1 LTGWKRSATNSI
13 TPKQNREK
21 KLRENSKEDF
31 VKAAIFQG
39 PGKVNVQEVADPV
52 IRNPDEAIV
61 KVDYCCIC
69 GSDLWYYRGLTPL
82 DPGRIGHEFM
92 GTVEAVGKEVENL
105 EVGDLVIAPFVVSDG
120 TCPECRVGMTRFC
133 RNGRFWGTGGY
144 DGCQGEK
151 VRVPMADGT
160 LFVIPKDNVD
170 DHMMRALLPLS
181 DVLSTGHHA
190 AVCGE
195 VKQGSTV
202 AIVGDGA
209 VGLCAVA
216 ASKRLGASR
225 IFLVSTHEDRAALG
239 RKFGATDIVAMRAD
253 EAVREIKAATG
264 DLGVDSALEC
274 VGTPDAWKAVF
285 GAVRI
290 GGNIGFVGVPHGV
303 PDVSVSELFSTDI
316 GVKGSGAPAAH
327 YIPELMPD
335 VLSGKLDVSAVFTKT
350 IPLSDIAEGYKD
362 MDERKE
368 IKVLVKP

>member
-1 LTGWKRSATNSI
+1 MKAT
-13 TPKQNREK
+13 
-21 KLRENSKEDF
+21 
-31 VKAAIFQG
+31 IFQG
-39 PGKVNVQEVADPV
+39 PGKIEVRKVPDPV
-52 IRNPDEAIV
+52 IQNPDDAIV
-61 KVDYCCIC
+61 KVTYSSIC

-82 DPGRIGHEFM
+82 DLGSTGEYRIGHEFM
-92 GTVEAVGKEVENL
+92 GIVEAVGDRVENI
-105 EVGDLVIAPFVVSDG
+105 EGGDLVIAPFLASDG

-133 RNGRFWGTGGY
+133 RNVRFWGTGGY
-144 DGCQGEK
+144 DGGQGEK
-151 VRVPMADGT
+151 VRVPMANGT
-160 LFVIPKDNVD
+160 LFAIPKDNLD

-195 VKQGSTV
+195 VTQGSTV
-202 AIVGDGA
+202 AVIGDGA

-216 ASKRLGASR
+216 AIKRLGASR
-225 IFLVSTHEDRAALG
+225 ILLVSTHEDRAALG
-239 RKFGATDIVAMRAD
+239 RQFGATDIVAARAD
-253 EAVREIKAATG
+253 EAVRQIKAATG
-264 DLGVDSALEC
+264 DLGVDCALEC
-274 VGTPDAWKAVF
+274 VGTAEAWNTAF

-303 PDVSVSELFSTDI
+303 PDIPVFKLFSTDI

-368 IKVLVKP
+368 IKVLVRP

>member
-1 LTGWKRSATNSI
+1 MKAT
-13 TPKQNREK
+13 
-21 KLRENSKEDF
+21 
-31 VKAAIFQG
+31 IFQG
-39 PGKVNVQEVADPV
+39 PGKIEVREVPEPV
-52 IRNPDEAIV
+52 IQNPDDGIV
-61 KVDYCCIC
+61 KVTYCCIC

-92 GTVEAVGKEVENL
+92 GIVEAIGDGVKNIQ
-105 EVGDLVIAPFVVSDG
+105 VGDLVIAPFVASDG

-133 RNGRFWGTGGY
+133 RNVRFWGTGGY
-144 DGCQGEK
+144 DGGQGEK

-160 LFVIPKDNVD
+160 LFVVAKDNVD

-181 DVLSTGHHA
+181 DVLSTGHHV
-190 AVCGE
+190 AVCAE

-202 AIVGDGA
+202 AVIGDGA

-239 RKFGATDIVAMRAD
+239 RQFGATDVVATRRD
-253 EAVREIKAATG
+253 EAIRQIKVATS
-264 DLGVDSALEC
+264 DLGVDCALEC
-274 VGTPDAWKAVF
+274 VGTAEAWDTVF

-290 GGNIGFVGVPHGV
+290 GGNIGFVGLPHGV
-303 PDVSVSELFSTDI
+303 PDIPISKLFSTDI

-335 VLSGKLDVSAVFTKT
+335 VLSGKLDVSAVFTET
-350 IPLSDIAEGYKD
+350 IPLSDIAKGYKD

>member
-1 LTGWKRSATNSI
+1 MKAT
-13 TPKQNREK
+13 
-21 KLRENSKEDF
+21 
-31 VKAAIFQG
+31 IFQG
-39 PGKVNVQEVADPV
+39 PGKIELREVPDPV
-52 IRNPDEAIV
+52 IQNRDDAIV
-61 KVDYCCIC
+61 KVKYCGIC

-82 DPGRIGHEFM
+82 DLGRIGHEFM
-92 GTVEAVGKEVENL
+92 GIVEAVGDGIRNIK
-105 EVGDLVIAPFVVSDG
+105 VGDLVIAPFVASDG
-120 TCPECRVGMTRFC
+120 TYPECRVGMTRFC
-133 RNGRFWGTGGY
+133 RNVRFWGTGGY
-144 DGCQGEK
+144 DGGQGEK

-160 LFVIPKDNVD
+160 LSVIPKDNVD

-190 AVCGE
+190 AVCAE

-216 ASKRLGASR
+216 ASKRLGASK
-225 IFLVSTHEDRAALG
+225 IFLVSTHEDRAVLG
-239 RKFGATDIVAMRAD
+239 RQFGATDIVTTRGD
-253 EAVREIKAATG
+253 EAVREVKDATG
-264 DLGVDSALEC
+264 DLGVDCALEC
-274 VGTPDAWKAVF
+274 VGTAEAWDTVF

-303 PDVSVSELFSTDI
+303 PDIPVSKLFSTAI

-335 VLSGKLDVSAVFTKT
+335 VLSGKLDVSDVFTKT

-368 IKVLVKP
+368 IKVLAKP